1 MFNRSCL
8 ILGSVAANSS
18 LTLAAHALCWMELAR
33 RRGELVLSSDRI
45 AASLASHP
53 VAVRRLLSQLRQAGL
68 VVSTRGRGSGWALSR
83 PATDITLMDV
93 HEALGRGAPFALH
106 PHEPNLECPV
116 GFGIRP
122 VLAEVYARADAAIST
137 ELRSRT
143 IVDLLDQLLRQHP
156 LAAAGT

>member
-1 MFNRSCL
+1 M
-8 ILGSVAANSS
+8 AANSS

-33 RRGELVLSSDRI
+33 RRGDRVLSSDRI

-53 VAVRRLLSQLRQAGL
+53 VAVRRLLSQLREAGL
-68 VVSTRGRGSGWALSR
+68 VVSTRGRGSGWSLSR
-83 PATDITLMDV
+83 PASEITLMDV
-93 HEALGRGAPFALH
+93 HDALGHGAPFALH
-106 PHEPNLECPV
+106 PHVPNLECPV

-122 VLAEVYARADAAIST
+122 VLAEVYASAEVAISN

-156 LAAAGT
+156 LPAVDL